1 LRHGDKVKK
10 LGRTAQHRLALM
22 RNLVTALFEHER
34 IRTTLPKAK
43 ECRRFA
49 DRMVTFALKNNVAA
63 RREVGRFI
71 QDKTVLKK
79 LFDVIGPRFVGRP
92 GGFTRILQL
101 GPREGERGSGETEGQ
116 PEGEAGQ
123 ESRRKEQSSRRI
135 REVADRCF
143 GFWSGPSYGGRS
155 SPTRVTIARSA
166 WNRIPG

>member
-22 RNLVTALFEHER
+22 RNLVTSLFEHER

-71 QDKTVLKK
+71 QDKAVLKK
-79 LFDVIGPRFVGRP
+79 LFEVIGPRFAGRA
-92 GGFTRILQL
+92 GGFTRVLQL
-101 GPREGERGSGETEGQ
+101 GPREGDGAEMALLELV
-116 PEGEAGQ
+116 
-123 ESRRKEQSSRRI
+123 I
-135 REVADRCF
+135 REERHHEKKAKEAAAKQK
-143 GFWSGPSYGGRS
+143 GGKKGK
-155 SPTRVTIARSA
+155 PDKKAGDKGKARDESEK
-166 WNRIPG
+166 

>member
-1 LRHGDKVKK
+1 MRHGDKVKK

-49 DRMVTFALKNNVAA
+49 DRMVTFALKNDVAA

-71 QDKTVLKK
+71 QDKLVLKK

-101 GPREGERGSGETEGQ
+101 GPREGDGAEMALLELV
-116 PEGEAGQ
+116 
-123 ESRRKEQSSRRI
+123 I
-135 REVADRCF
+135 REERHHEKKAKEAAAKQKGGKKAKPEKKADDR
-143 GFWSGPSYGGRS
+143 GK
-155 SPTRVTIARSA
+155 TRDESEK
-166 WNRIPG
+166 

>member
-22 RNLVTALFEHER
+22 RNLVTSLFEHER
-34 IRTTLPKAK
+34 IKTTLPKAK

-71 QDKTVLKK
+71 QDRTVLKK

-92 GGFTRILQL
+92 GGFTRVLQL
-101 GPREGERGSGETEGQ
+101 GPREGDGAEMALLELV
-116 PEGEAGQ
+116 
-123 ESRRKEQSSRRI
+123 I
-135 REVADRCF
+135 REERHHEKKAKEAAAKQK
-143 GFWSGPSYGGRS
+143 GGKKAK
-155 SPTRVTIARSA
+155 PEKKAGDKGKARDESEK
-166 WNRIPG
+166 